1 MYKFIFI
8 DRLNCRAISEGK
20 NAKATK
26 SHGIDTSI
34 NQQFK
39 SSSDKIASVAT
50 ISSFSTSMMIIIII
64 IKYNFSQKEK
74 VETERGNYIF
84 CLFND
89 T

>member
-1 MYKFIFI
+1 MFKFIFI

-26 SHGIDTSI
+26 SQGIDTSI

-50 ISSFSTSMMIIIII
+50 KSSFFNIHDDYH
-64 IKYNFSQKEK
+64 YNYQVLFFSKGK
-74 VETERGNYIF
+74 G
-84 CLFND
+84 
-89 T
+89 